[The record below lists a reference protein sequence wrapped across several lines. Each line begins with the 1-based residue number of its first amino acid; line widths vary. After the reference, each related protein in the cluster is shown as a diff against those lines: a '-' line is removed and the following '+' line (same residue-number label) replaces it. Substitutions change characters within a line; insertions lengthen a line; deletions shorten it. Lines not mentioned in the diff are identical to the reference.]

1 MVSLDNITSNK
12 NMYDPVMYLWR
23 RKHSAAPGTERTQW
37 DASGG
42 CVGAWYEAK
51 VDAQLLEEEEG
62 WRGRR

>member
-1 MVSLDNITSNK
+1 
-12 NMYDPVMYLWR
+12 MYLWR

-42 CVGAWYEAK
+42 CVGAWYKAK

-62 WRGRR
+62 WWGRR